1 MARKTNYTFQKSER
15 EKIRQKKKKEK
26 LERKQ
31 DAKSRKA
38 AFKEGGVDPDL
49 EGIEPGPQARP
60 DPGE

>member
-1 MARKTNYTFQKSER
+1 MTYKQL
-15 EKIRQKKKKEK
+15 KKKKEK

-60 DPGE
+60 APGE